1 MEQKVTKKQ
10 HNSRMCFVCGLKN
23 VAGLRTSF
31 YELDGGELVAIFTP
45 REEHQSYPGRLHGG
59 IAATILDET
68 IGRAIMIG
76 NDDQVWGVTL
86 DFSVSYKKPVP
97 LGVELKVVGRI
108 TENGKRLF
116 SGTGEIILPDGEVA
130 VTGQGKYMK
139 VPLERIAASDLT
151 GLEWA
156 VVPNDGDPQ
165 FIEIG

>member
-1 MEQKVTKKQ
+1 MAQKVTRKQ

-23 VAGLRTSF
+23 VAGLQASF
-31 YELDGGELVAIFTP
+31 YETEENTLVAVFTP
-45 REEHQSYPGRLHGG
+45 QEQHQSYPGRMHGG

-76 NDDQVWGVTL
+76 NKAQVWGVTL

-108 TENGKRLF
+108 TENGKRIF

-130 VTGQGKYMK
+130 VTAQGKYMK
-139 VPLERIAASDLT
+139 VPLDKIADS
-151 GLEWA
+151 GLSELDWE
-156 VVPNDGDPQ
+156 VVPGEEDPL
-165 FIEIG
+165 EITI